1 MTNVI
6 PERKERVIK
15 SLALFGLFGV
25 IIFIAWLSVQI
36 VSIFPSAVTSL
47 ASLADSVYSYDP
59 KADRTVKLVDAPEH
73 FTTGV
78 PATVRFEKPFET
90 GTYSFSYSCGKDVF
104 VEIKSAESEFAGL
117 ECNKNYN
124 IGNVDNFTLT
134 IHEDNTESKDLTY
147 TINHFKTNST
157 KVSATITNTSGII
170 IGSEVAIG
178 PETSVEVTVN
188 EQPITPKPTTGT
200 GTTKPV
206 KPVVTTPGTPTT
218 QFSYTYQI
226 PVSDPKGYTDL
237 KVEYLGIGT
246 MNSNGTFENTGSLR
260 QNKAGAIQFTVLN
273 LGTKTSGDWVF
284 TTTLPGDVEYTSKV
298 QAPLKPN
305 EKSTLTISF
314 PAVDELALQKFS
326 FTAKLANDTNTK
338 NNTINWSTIVL
349 R

>member
-59 KADRTVKLVDAPEH
+59 KADREVKLVDAPEH

-78 PATVRFEKPFET
+78 PTTIRYEKPFET

-104 VEIKSAESEFAGL
+104 IEIKSTESEFAGL
-117 ECNKNYN
+117 ECNKSYN
-124 IGNVDNFTLT
+124 LGNVDNFTL
-134 IHEDNTESKDLTY
+134 IVHEDNTESKDLTY
-147 TINHFKTNST
+147 TIAHFKTNAT
-157 KVSATITNTSGII
+157 KESAQVTTTSGII
-170 IGSEVAIG
+170 LGSEVAIG

-200 GTTKPV
+200 VTTKPSV
-206 KPVVTTPGTPTT
+206 PVITKPAPAPTNL
-218 QFSYTYQI
+218 FSYTYKI

-237 KVEYLGIGT
+237 SVSYLGIGT
-246 MNSNGTFENTGSLR
+246 TNTAGNFVNTGSLK
-260 QNKAGAIQFTVLN
+260 QDQAGAIQFTVHN
-273 LGTKTSGDWVF
+273 TGTKTSN
-284 TTTLPGDVEYTSKV
+284 LPGDVEYTSKV

-305 EKSTLTISF
+305 EKATLTISF
-314 PAVDELALQKFS
+314 PAVDELKLQKFT
-326 FTAKLANDTNTK
+326 FTAKLTGDTNLK

-349 R
+349 K

>member
-36 VSIFPSAVTSL
+36 VSVLPSAVSSL

-59 KADRTVKLVDAPEH
+59 KASHTVKLVDTPEH

-78 PATVRFEKPFET
+78 PTTIRFEKPFET
-90 GTYSFSYSCGKDVF
+90 GTYSFSYSCGKDIF
-104 VEIKSAESEFAGL
+104 LEIKSSESEFAGL

-124 IGNVDNFTLT
+124 LGNVDNFTLT
-134 IHEDNTESKDLTY
+134 VHEDNTKSEDLTY
-147 TINHFKTNST
+147 TVAYFKTNST
-157 KVSATITNTSGII
+157 KESAKITTTSGII
-170 IGSEVAIG
+170 LGSEVAIG

-188 EQPITPKPTTGT
+188 EKPITPKPNTVATSQ
-200 GTTKPV
+200 V
-206 KPVVTTPGTPTT
+206 KPPKPATTTPTPTT
-218 QFSYTYQI
+218 QLSYTYKI
-226 PVSDPKGYTDL
+226 PVSDPKGKTDL

-246 MNSNGTFENTGSLR
+246 TNSNDVFENTGSLK
-260 QNKAGAIQFTVLN
+260 QNKPGAIQFTVHN
-273 LGTKTSGDWVF
+273 IGTKTSGDWIF
-284 TTTLPGDVEYTSKV
+284 TTLLPGDVEYTSKI

-314 PAVDELALQKFS
+314 PATEELTLQKFT
-326 FTAKLANDTNTK
+326 FTAKLDDDSNTK
-338 NNTINWSTIVL
+338 NNTINWSTVVL
-349 R
+349 K